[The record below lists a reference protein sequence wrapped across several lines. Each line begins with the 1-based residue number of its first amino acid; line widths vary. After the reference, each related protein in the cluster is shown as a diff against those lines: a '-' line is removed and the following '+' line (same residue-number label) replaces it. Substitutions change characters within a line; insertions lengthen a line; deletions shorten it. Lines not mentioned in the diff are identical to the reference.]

1 MMFEKLK
8 FIACH
13 AFGVSKAQIEGKS
26 RKIEVVYAKIAMS
39 KVLYSQG
46 YKIVDIAG
54 MLNMNHSTITHYF
67 QTFDDRLKYDSKFR
81 KLYEQFIQD
90 CDE

>member
-13 AFGVSKAQIEGKS
+13 VFGVSRAQLEGKN
-26 RKIEVVYAKIAMS
+26 RKIEVVYAKIAIS
-39 KVLYSQG
+39 KVLSSQG
-46 YKIVDIAG
+46 YKIIDIAG

-67 QTFDDRLKYDSKFR
+67 QTFDDRLKYDSKFK
-81 KLYEQFIQD
+81 KLYEQFIQE
-90 CDE
+90 CN

>member
-13 AFGVSKAQIEGKS
+13 VFGVSRTQLEGKN
-26 RKIEVVYAKIAMS
+26 RKIEVVYAKISIS
-39 KVLYSQG
+39 KVLSSQG
-46 YKIVDIAG
+46 YKIIDIAG

-67 QTFDDRLKYDSKFR
+67 QTFDDRLKYDSKFK
-81 KLYEQFIQD
+81 KLYEQFIQE

>member
-13 AFGVSKAQIEGKS
+13 VFGVSRAQLEGKN
-26 RKIEVVYAKIAMS
+26 RKIEVVYAKISIS

-46 YKIVDIAG
+46 HKMIDIAG

-67 QTFDDRLKYDSKFR
+67 QTFDDRLKYDSKFK
-81 KLYEQFIQD
+81 KLYEQFIQE
-90 CDE
+90 CN